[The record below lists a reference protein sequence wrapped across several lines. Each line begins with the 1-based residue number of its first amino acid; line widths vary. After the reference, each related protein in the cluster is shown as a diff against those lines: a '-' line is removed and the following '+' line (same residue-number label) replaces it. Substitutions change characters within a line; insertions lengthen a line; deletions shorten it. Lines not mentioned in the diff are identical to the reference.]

1 MEATELAEA
10 TGQVSDDGHRT
21 DCPEGSD
28 GNEEIESRLHEDGHL
43 VAAANSVFLEDG
55 SGDRSFRCEGRPRVL
70 VIADA
75 EDDRSIVDMVF
86 DGVVD
91 RTTGRAILAH
101 DGSFDGGRLSQPRCD
116 RSRKRS
122 VEWSEMTAVG
132 DSLHRGVGE
141 SSMKIGEEA
150 IVEHGV
156 TAAEDEVGD
165 RQVWRCPH
173 RDCPTPVVGGQGQR
187 PISDGAAEGD
197 EFVDSIGVAARTVA
211 FGEPHTGLINGNDP
225 PRRGQLLE
233 EATPEVGPRGV
244 PVYAHER
251 CSGLWLDAGV
261 EDVPSDGASI

>member
-1 MEATELAEA
+1 VEATELAEA

-43 VAAANSVFLEDG
+43 VADANSVFLEDG

-156 TAAEDEVGD
+156 TAAEDE
-165 RQVWRCPH
+165 Q
-173 RDCPTPVVGGQGQR
+173 GGNDEALQR
-187 PISDGAAEGD
+187 IGSSCECGEGR
-197 EFVDSIGVAARTVA
+197 VTR
-211 FGEPHTGLINGNDP
+211 PNGN
-225 PRRGQLLE
+225 
-233 EATPEVGPRGV
+233 VGNELGN
-244 PVYAHER
+244 
-251 CSGLWLDAGV
+251 S
-261 EDVPSDGASI
+261 